1 MKLQNTTPKQI
12 HSSTLHSLA
21 LFSVIFLLCQCSSAS
36 AHLSNQTDQLALLE
50 FKHQIANNPVF
61 NLWNTSLH
69 FCQWKGV
76 ECGHRHHRVIG
87 LNLTG
92 QNMFGTISPHIG
104 NLSFLRFINLQD
116 NHFHGEIPQ
125 QISYLYR
132 LRHLN
137 LTNNILGGPLPV
149 NLSCCFNFRGVYLG
163 DNHLVG
169 MIPVELGSLK
179 KLSLLDLD
187 SNNLTGLIPT
197 SFGNLSSLTQISLA
211 ANNIKGTIPSELGRL
226 RNLVFI
232 GLGENNLTG
241 RIPSS
246 LFNISTITEFW
257 TSSNR
262 LTGTLPTNIG
272 LTLPNLQVFGIGI
285 NNFRGE
291 IPGSFSN
298 ASQLKFLEMASNMFT
313 GQVPANL
320 GSLQNLFKFNIEDN
334 LLGTNA
340 TDNLSFITSLSNCT
354 NLKLLGLQSNNFGG
368 EIPSSIGNL
377 SVHLNGLALGYNQIS
392 GIIPAAIESLSN
404 LYILDLENNLL
415 SGPIPNSL
423 GKLRNLQ
430 VLLLNGNKLRGQIPS
445 SLGNITVLYALDLS
459 DNKLEGN
466 IPASIGNCEKL
477 NLLDLSQ
484 NNLIG
489 PIPYNVV
496 SIFSLS
502 ISLNLSKNSLTG
514 SLPVEVGRLKNINAL
529 DVSNNKF
536 TGNFPET
543 IAACLIIEYL
553 YIQGNFFQGIIPSA
567 LAALKGIRELDLS
580 RNNFSGEIPE
590 DMEKLPYLHYLNLSF
605 NELEGKVPKKGAFGN
620 ASAISILGNSKLCGG
635 IEELKLPSCRI
646 KVKKPRRHLAFK
658 VVIIASGVALLFV
671 LIIIFIFLRSRRR
684 RKTRKDPASLDSTL
698 KRLLRISYHELYR
711 ATAGFSPQNLIGSG
725 SFGSVYKGKLNPREE
740 KLVAVK
746 VLNLQKSGASKSFVT
761 ECRALRNI
769 RHRNLVKILTYCSSI
784 DFKGNEFKALVY
796 KFMANRS
803 LDMWLHPQVP
813 GSSTALN
820 LIQRLNLAIDVAS
833 AIHYLHDFS
842 EPPIIHCDLK
852 PSNILLD
859 DDLTAHVGDFGLA
872 RLLSNSADTFAQAQ
886 SSSMG
891 IKGSIGYVAPE
902 YGMGGAASKCGD
914 VYSYGV
920 LLLELFTGT
929 RPTDDMFKD
938 GLNLHNYIKMGLQEQ
953 GMQIVDQTLLEI
965 GETGETEAAI
975 VEGEREA
982 VNEIEVEQYTI
993 NTGNLFHG
1001 SEKLQNCIIAVLE
1014 IGLACSVESPNQRMG
1029 MNDILREL
1037 HHIKTA
1043 FLDDGISINRS
1054 VLDHGQGDDEDVQ
1067 DTCSQDGPWR
1077 GIGEASELCLKL
1089 HSNRFHLLLC
1099 HINSL
1104 CLDSLP

>member
-1 MKLQNTTPKQI
+1 MKLQNTTLKQI
-12 HSSTLHSLA
+12 HSSTLHSLG
-21 LFSVIFLLCQCSSAS
+21 LFSIIFLLCECGSAS

-61 NLWNTSLH
+61 NSWNTSLH

-87 LNLTG
+87 LNLTD
-92 QNMFGTISPHIG
+92 QKIFGTISPHIG
-104 NLSFLRFINLQD
+104 NLSFLRFINIQD

-125 QISYLYR
+125 QIGYLYR
-132 LRHLN
+132 LRILN
-137 LTNNILGGPLPV
+137 LRNNTLGGPLPV
-149 NLSCCFNFRGVYLG
+149 NLSRCFNFKAVYLG
-163 DNHLVG
+163 RNHLVG

-179 KLSLLDLD
+179 KLSLLQLY
-187 SNNLTGLIPT
+187 SNSLTGFIPT
-197 SFGNLSSLTQISLA
+197 SFGNLSSLTRISLA
-211 ANNIKGTIPSELGRL
+211 ANNIKGIIPSELSRL
-226 RNLVFI
+226 TSLVFI
-232 GLGENNLTG
+232 ALGENNLTG

-246 LFNISTITEFW
+246 LFNISTITDFW
-257 TSSNR
+257 TPANQ

-272 LTLPNLQVFGIGI
+272 LTLPNLQGFGFGG
-285 NNFRGE
+285 NDFHGE

-298 ASQLKFLEMASNMFT
+298 ASQLQILDLAGNKLT
-313 GQVPANL
+313 GQVPANI
-320 GSLQNLFKFNIEDN
+320 GSLQNLQRFNIEDN
-334 LLGTNA
+334 LLGNNA

-354 NLKLLGLQSNNFGG
+354 KLQLLGLDINNFGG

-377 SVHLNGLALGYNQIS
+377 SVQLNRLGLGDNHIS
-392 GIIPAAIESLSN
+392 GIIPAAIESLVN
-404 LYILDLENNLL
+404 LYGLQLENNLL

-423 GKLRNLQ
+423 GKLQNLQ
-430 VLLLNGNKLRGQIPS
+430 ALLLKGNKLRGQIPS
-445 SLGNITVLYALDLS
+445 SLGNITLLVTLDLS

-466 IPASIGNCEKL
+466 IPASIGNCKKL
-477 NLLDLSQ
+477 NKLDLSQ

-489 PIPYNVV
+489 PIPDSVV

-502 ISLNLSKNSLTG
+502 FVLNLSRNSLTG
-514 SLPVEVGRLKNINAL
+514 SLPVEVGRLKNINKL

-536 TGNFPET
+536 TGSIPKT
-543 IAACLIIEYL
+543 IAACSSLEYL
-553 YIQGNFFQGIIPSA
+553 YIQRNIFQGIIPSA
-567 LAALKGIRELDLS
+567 LATLKGIRELDLS
-580 RNNFSGEIPE
+580 LNNLSGEIPE
-590 DMEKLPYLHYLNLSF
+590 DMEKLAYLQYLNLSF
-605 NELEGKVPKKGAFGN
+605 NELEGEVPKKGAFGN
-620 ASAISILGNSKLCGG
+620 ASTISVLGNSKLCGG
-635 IEELKLPSCRI
+635 IEELKLPSCRV
-646 KVKKPRRHLAFK
+646 KVKKPRRYLSFK
-658 VVIIASGVALLFV
+658 VVIISSGAALLFV
-671 LIIIFIFLRSRRR
+671 LIIISIFLRSQR
-684 RKTRKDPASLDSTL
+684 RKRRKARKNPTSLDSTL

-740 KLVAVK
+740 NLVAVK

-796 KFMANRS
+796 EFMANRS

-813 GSSTALN
+813 GSSTALS

-833 AIHYLHDFS
+833 AIHYLHDFC

-872 RLLSNSADTFAQAQ
+872 RLLSNSTDTFAQAQ

-891 IKGSIGYVAPE
+891 IRGSIGYAAPE

-920 LLLELFTGT
+920 LLLEMFIGR

-938 GLNLHNYIKMGLQEQ
+938 GLNLHNYIKTALEEQ
-953 GMQIVDQTLLEI
+953 SRMQIVDQTLLTIE
-965 GETGETEAAI
+965 EPEETEAGI
-975 VEGEREA
+975 VEEERE
-982 VNEIEVEQYTI
+982 VVDEIEVEQHTI
-993 NTGNLFHG
+993 NTISLFHG
-1001 SEKLQNCIIAVLE
+1001 SDKLQKCIIAVLE
-1014 IGLACSVESPNQRMG
+1014 IGLACSAKSPNQRIG

-1037 HHIKTA
+1037 HRIKTT
-1043 FLDDGISINRS
+1043 FLSDGISINRS
-1054 VLDHGQGDDEDVQ
+1054 G
-1067 DTCSQDGPWR
+1067 GP
-1077 GIGEASELCLKL
+1077 S
-1089 HSNRFHLLLC
+1089 
-1099 HINSL
+1099 
-1104 CLDSLP
+1104 